1 MTERAV
7 HTTRR
12 EPTAPSA
19 GATPA
24 GRPAPMT
31 VGTPEAQH
39 GIGAPAPL
47 DTPAL
52 TSSEWA
58 QVRRAL
64 AGTDDDEL
72 PVFGRFPA

>member
-1 MTERAV
+1 
-7 HTTRR
+7 
-12 EPTAPSA
+12 
-19 GATPA
+19 
-24 GRPAPMT
+24 MT